1 VTLEVTLVEDVAA
14 IPLSGS
20 EWNALVAANET
31 NTIFQT
37 FEWFGAWWRSFSA
50 GNSLFFLVVRG
61 DGRIIGFAPLMIR
74 RRFAGL
80 KQLQFVGSGNA
91 DYQDF
96 VLPVDKPRALRAICE
111 YLHVHARNWDRIF
124 LSNVPQHSSTVRGL
138 IQCARSPDLRFVE
151 EARTACPT
159 LLLGES
165 TRQLLRKYSIRR
177 PHNWFAR
184 HGELGFRHISDRTE
198 LEAVLPSYFDQ
209 HVRRW
214 RFKGVKSLF
223 EDARQRWFYQ
233 QLVAS
238 LASTGWLLFSVAEFD
253 GVPIA
258 YHFGFDYAGRVI
270 WYKPSFEVRFANRSP
285 GLLLIGLLIED
296 ALKRERREVDFT
308 IGDEQFKSRFANVE
322 RANVNLSLYRPG
334 FAYVAGTAARG
345 LRRVG
350 RAIRRGVANALGRT

>member
-1 VTLEVTLVEDVAA
+1 
-14 IPLSGS
+14 
-20 EWNALVAANET
+20 
-31 NTIFQT
+31 
-37 FEWFGAWWRSFSA
+37 
-50 GNSLFFLVVRG
+50 
-61 DGRIIGFAPLMIR
+61 
-74 RRFAGL
+74 
-80 KQLQFVGSGNA
+80 
-91 DYQDF
+91 
-96 VLPVDKPRALRAICE
+96 
-111 YLHVHARNWDRIF
+111 
-124 LSNVPQHSSTVRGL
+124 LSNVPDHSSTIRGL
-138 IQCARSPDLRFVE
+138 TQCATTLGFRFVE

-184 HGELGFRHISDRTE
+184 HGTLGFSHISDRSE

-214 RFKGVKSLF
+214 RHKGVKSLF
-223 EDARQRWFYQ
+223 EDDRQRRFYEH
-233 QLVAS
+233 LVAS

-296 ALKRERREVDFT
+296 ALRRERQEVDFT

-322 RANVNLSLYRPG
+322 RTNINLSLYRPG
-334 FAYVAGTAARG
+334 FVQVAGTAARG
-345 LRRVG
+345 ARRLG
-350 RAIRRGVANALGRT
+350 RAIRRLAARALGRT